1 MTMTRGVTND
11 TRVPP
16 ILTRMN
22 KTRRVKWLPS
32 PPGIVRRVTILTV
45 GPVTIL
51 ALVDTVVPAL
61 ALMIGLTLM
70 DTVVPALALMIGL
83 ALVDTV
89 VPALALVDTVVPA
102 LALVDTALVD
112 TVVPALA
119 LMIGL
124 ALVNAVIP
132 ALAPEAASGPTLVAL
147 TVPEHMAAVT
157 IATIDPA
164 HIPATAAHAVGP
176 KSNLALLKTQNLR
189 GKSALRVPILS
200 ATSVNSPAI
209 ARYSRY

>member
-70 DTVVPALALMIGL
+70 
-83 ALVDTV
+83 
-89 VPALALVDTVVPA
+89 
-102 LALVDTALVD
+102 D